1 MIQNLEIKELL
12 ERLSEEDSERAY
24 KSLFLLL
31 FPRLLE
37 FSNAIV
43 KSREDAEEV
52 VSDFFIKVWQK
63 RNSLSVIENPKLYC
77 FVSVKN
83 LSINRLIANKKNFAP
98 QVADN
103 WDTKLTN
110 AFFNPEELMIS
121 KEAVAKIMTLVNQLP
136 PKCKTIFKM
145 VKEEGLKYKDVAKL
159 LDISPKTV
167 EAQMAIALRR
177 IKQCTDFKSEFPVLH
192 SILSKPKV

>member
-1 MIQNLEIKELL
+1 MIQNEELKELIV
-12 ERLSEEDSERAY
+12 RLSEVDNEKAY

-37 FSNAIV
+37 FSKAII

-52 VSDFFIKVWQK
+52 VSDFFIKIWQK
-63 RNSLSVIENPKLYC
+63 RNSLSAIENLKLYC

-83 LSINRLIANKKNFAP
+83 MSINRLNTNKKNIIP
-98 QVADN
+98 QVDD
-103 WDTKLTN
+103 WDTHIN
-110 AFFNPEELMIS
+110 NVFFNPEELMIS

-145 VKEEGLKYKDVAKL
+145 VKEEGLKYNDVAML

-177 IKQCTDFKSEFPVLH
+177 IKHCTDFKSEFPVLH
-192 SILSKPKV
+192 SILTKPKV